1 MNKLFLLLPLLLA
14 ACTDP
19 VVVIPGGQLSGVVAE
34 APERWTSVADVV
46 QLETRPSDPYSV
58 NIWALVDQGNLYLA
72 TDKAQWL
79 PHIAEDNRVRL
90 SSDGIIYELAAT
102 PVTDPSEKASML
114 AAYKKKYNY
123 DAEGN
128 SMSSP
133 FRLSKR

>member
-58 NIWALVDQGNLYLA
+58 NEMEKHSFLLDCATTAQLMLSHKQQSEGALDIVNLGTL
-72 TDKAQWL
+72 L
-79 PHIAEDNRVRL
+79 ICRLLSILRV
-90 SSDGIIYELAAT
+90 
-102 PVTDPSEKASML
+102 
-114 AAYKKKYNY
+114 
-123 DAEGN
+123 
-128 SMSSP
+128 
-133 FRLSKR
+133 